1 MNNIEL
7 RGDWR
12 KLRHKVDRYSRLGE
26 KLSRE
31 IMEDLAEEVRL
42 ALHEAVNSSPP
53 PPNAE
58 STAKRKGHNTPLLET
73 GGFQEDNSIVV
84 NQAFEGDRIT
94 YKVMGNPDKIHSRT
108 KLSYDKVMG
117 NPDKTH
123 SRTKL
128 SYDKILGILND
139 GGGNIP
145 PRPVVDI
152 TYDRMTPKIK
162 KVAVMKVR
170 EYLYE

>member
-58 STAKRKGHNTPLLET
+58 STAKRKRHNTPLLET

-94 YKVMGNPDKIHSRT
+94 YKVMGNPSKDKDKVHPRT
-108 KLSYDKVMG
+108 KLSYDKV
-117 NPDKTH
+117 
-123 SRTKL
+123 
-128 SYDKILGILND
+128 LGIVND

>member
-108 KLSYDKVMG
+108 ELSYDKV
-117 NPDKTH
+117 
-123 SRTKL
+123 
-128 SYDKILGILND
+128 LGIVND
-139 GGGNIP
+139 GGGKIP